1 MKEEKKT
8 NSEEVNHLLSK
19 TLKNTSSMFIL
30 SIITKIVTLLCNVII
45 VRNITKNSF
54 GIVKIYFEFAFSLII
69 FFPSET
75 IRKSAQK
82 YIPDENKENEKKK
95 YEIIIQLY
103 SIIILIMLLFSII
116 LYFSFIYFGGEN
128 ISLNKT
134 QLLIYILSSFIEL
147 LSEPIIIYMNLYLEN
162 KQIAISIGNFSR
174 VIFNVIFAA
183 IFKLDIWSFT
193 LSRIISSI
201 FYSSFLIYKGI
212 FIYKI
217 NYSKLIFTN
226 YKDILTKDKIDNIDV
241 SSAREIL
248 YTFIK
253 ATGLKMILNY
263 CEQIILSFVI
273 KESNEEKGE
282 YSFIVENF
290 SFIIRFLLEPIEETF
305 YNLIN
310 KIKKIEIKDKNKSKE
325 SNDISLTF
333 NMLKLF
339 IKLLLI
345 FDTLLISYVFL
356 SGKDIIQ
363 IIYSKKWATL
373 STEKI
378 GKIQS
383 IYIAIISING
393 IIESFA
399 NATNNTNQMNK
410 YNILMIF
417 NSIFL
422 IIFMNFF
429 SKFDICGLIMAN
441 ALSMIIRINGNL
453 FIIFSGREQ
462 VKEYQNDICSFKDD
476 IIKFWKDFYLSIPS
490 LISTNLCI
498 LFGYQIKY
506 FLRNKSV
513 FYSVGGCGFIGLINV
528 ILLYIFENKNI
539 RRDLKKMKTD

>member
-30 SIITKIVTLLCNVII
+30 SIITKIITLLCNVII

-103 SIIILIMLLFSII
+103 SIIILIMLIFSII

-363 IIYSKKWATL
+363 IIYSKKWATI

-441 ALSMIIRINGNL
+441 SLSMIIRINGNL

-490 LISTNLCI
+490 LISTILCI
-498 LFGYQIKY
+498 FFGYQIKY
-506 FLRNKSV
+506 FLRNKNV
-513 FYSVGGCGFIGLINV
+513 FYSVGACGFIGLINV
-528 ILLYIFENKNI
+528 GLLYIFENKNI
-539 RRDLKKMKTD
+539 RRDLKKLKTD

>member
-30 SIITKIVTLLCNVII
+30 SIITKIITLLCNVII

-103 SIIILIMLLFSII
+103 SIIILIMLIFSII

-363 IIYSKKWATL
+363 IIYSKKWATI

-441 ALSMIIRINGNL
+441 SLSMIIRINGNL

-490 LISTNLCI
+490 LISTILCI
-498 LFGYQIKY
+498 FFGYQIKY
-506 FLRNKSV
+506 FLRNKNI
-513 FYSVGGCGFIGLINV
+513 FYSVGACGFIGLINV
-528 ILLYIFENKNI
+528 GLLYIFENKNI
-539 RRDLKKMKTD
+539 RRDLKKLKTD

>member
-30 SIITKIVTLLCNVII
+30 SIITKIITLLCNVII

-95 YEIIIQLY
+95 YEIIIQLF
-103 SIIILIMLLFSII
+103 SIIILIMLIFSII

-363 IIYSKKWATL
+363 IIYSKKWATI

-441 ALSMIIRINGNL
+441 SLSMIIRINGNL

-490 LISTNLCI
+490 LISTILCI
-498 LFGYQIKY
+498 FFGYQIKY
-506 FLRNKSV
+506 FLRNKNV
-513 FYSVGGCGFIGLINV
+513 IYSVGACGFIGLINV
-528 ILLYIFENKNI
+528 GLLYIFENKNI
-539 RRDLKKMKTD
+539 RRDLKKLKTD

>member
-273 KESNEEKGE
+273 KQSNEEKGE

-363 IIYSKKWATL
+363 IIYSKKWATI

-490 LISTNLCI
+490 LISTILCI
-498 LFGYQIKY
+498 FFGYQIKY
-506 FLRNKSV
+506 FLRNKNI
-513 FYSVGGCGFIGLINV
+513 FYSVGACGFIGLINV
-528 ILLYIFENKNI
+528 GLLYIFENKNI
-539 RRDLKKMKTD
+539 RRDLKKLKTD

>member
-30 SIITKIVTLLCNVII
+30 SIITKIITLLCNVII

-95 YEIIIQLY
+95 YEIIIQLF
-103 SIIILIMLLFSII
+103 SIIILIMLIFSII

-174 VIFNVIFAA
+174 VIFNVFFAA
-183 IFKLDIWSFT
+183 ILNLDIWSFT

-363 IIYSKKWATL
+363 IIYSKKWATI

-441 ALSMIIRINGNL
+441 SLSMIIRINGNL

-490 LISTNLCI
+490 LISTILCI
-498 LFGYQIKY
+498 FFGYQIKY
-506 FLRNKSV
+506 FLRNKNV
-513 FYSVGGCGFIGLINV
+513 IYSVGACGFIGLINV
-528 ILLYIFENKNI
+528 GLLYIFENKNI
-539 RRDLKKMKTD
+539 RRDLKKLKTD

>member
-30 SIITKIVTLLCNVII
+30 SIITKIITLLCNVII

-95 YEIIIQLY
+95 YEIIIQLF
-103 SIIILIMLLFSII
+103 SIIILIMLIFSII

-363 IIYSKKWATL
+363 IIYSKKWATI

-490 LISTNLCI
+490 LISTILCI
-498 LFGYQIKY
+498 FFGYQIKY
-506 FLRNKSV
+506 FLRNKNI
-513 FYSVGGCGFIGLINV
+513 FYSVGACGFIGLINV
-528 ILLYIFENKNI
+528 GLLYIFENKNI
-539 RRDLKKMKTD
+539 RRDLKKLKTD

>member
-30 SIITKIVTLLCNVII
+30 SIITKIITLLCNVII

-134 QLLIYILSSFIEL
+134 QLLIYIIEL

-363 IIYSKKWATL
+363 IIYSKKWATI

>member
-1 MKEEKKT
+1 M
-8 NSEEVNHLLSK
+8 
-19 TLKNTSSMFIL
+19 
-30 SIITKIVTLLCNVII
+30 
-45 VRNITKNSF
+45 
-54 GIVKIYFEFAFSLII
+54 LI
-69 FFPSET
+69 
-75 IRKSAQK
+75 
-82 YIPDENKENEKKK
+82 
-95 YEIIIQLY
+95 
-103 SIIILIMLLFSII
+103 FSII

-174 VIFNVIFAA
+174 VIFNVFFAA
-183 IFKLDIWSFT
+183 ILNLDIWSFT

-453 FIIFSGREQ
+453 YIIFSGREQ
-462 VKEYQNDICSFKDD
+462 VKEYQKDICNFKVD
-476 IIKFWKDFYLSIPS
+476 IFKFWKDFYLCIPS
-490 LISTNLCI
+490 LISTILCI

-513 FYSVGGCGFIGLINV
+513 FYSVGVCGFIGLIN
-528 ILLYIFENKNI
+528 IGLLYIFENKNI

>member
-8 NSEEVNHLLSK
+8 NPEEVNHLLSG

-30 SIITKIVTLLCNVII
+30 SIITKIITLLCNVII

-95 YEIIIQLY
+95 YEIIVQLY

-363 IIYSKKWATL
+363 IIYSKKWATI

-490 LISTNLCI
+490 LISTILCI
-498 LFGYQIKY
+498 FFGYQIKY
-506 FLRNKSV
+506 FLRNKNV
-513 FYSVGGCGFIGLINV
+513 IYSVGACGFIGLINV
-528 ILLYIFENKNI
+528 GLLYIFENKNI
-539 RRDLKKMKTD
+539 RRDLKKLKTD

>member
-95 YEIIIQLY
+95 YEIIVQLY
-103 SIIILIMLLFSII
+103 SIIIFIMLIFSVI

-128 ISLNKT
+128 ISLKKT
-134 QLLIYILSSFIEL
+134 QLLIYILSALIEL

-162 KQIAISIGNFSR
+162 KQIAITIGNFSR

-183 IFKLDIWSFT
+183 IFNLDIWSFT
-193 LSRIISSI
+193 LSRIISSV

-217 NYSKLIFTN
+217 NYSKLFFGN
-226 YKDILTKDKIDNIDV
+226 FKEILTKDKIDNIDV
-241 SSAREIL
+241 SSAKEIL

-273 KESNEEKGE
+273 KQSNEEKGE

-310 KIKKIEIKDKNKSKE
+310 KIKKIEIKDKNK

-399 NATNNTNQMNK
+399 NATNNTNQMNN
-410 YNILMIF
+410 YNYLMIF

-462 VKEYQNDICSFKDD
+462 VKEYQKDISNCKDD

>member
-30 SIITKIVTLLCNVII
+30 SIITKIITLLCNVII

-363 IIYSKKWATL
+363 IIYSKKWATI

-441 ALSMIIRINGNL
+441 SLSMIIRINGNL

-490 LISTNLCI
+490 LISTILCI
-498 LFGYQIKY
+498 FFGYQIKY
-506 FLRNKSV
+506 FLRNKNI
-513 FYSVGGCGFIGLINV
+513 FYSVGACGFIGLINV
-528 ILLYIFENKNI
+528 GLLYIFENKNI
-539 RRDLKKMKTD
+539 RRDLKKLKND

>member
-8 NSEEVNHLLSK
+8 NSEEVNNLLSK

-95 YEIIIQLY
+95 YEIIVQLY
-103 SIIILIMLLFSII
+103 SIIIFIMLIFSVI

-128 ISLNKT
+128 ISLKKT
-134 QLLIYILSSFIEL
+134 QLLIYILSALIEL

-183 IFKLDIWSFT
+183 IFNLDIWSFT
-193 LSRIISSI
+193 LSRIISSV

-273 KESNEEKGE
+273 KQSNEEKGE

-310 KIKKIEIKDKNKSKE
+310 KIKKIEIKDKNK

-399 NATNNTNQMNK
+399 NATNNTNQMNN
-410 YNILMIF
+410 YNFLMIF

-462 VKEYQNDICSFKDD
+462 VKEYKKDISNCKDD

-498 LFGYQIKY
+498 LFGYQIRY

>member
-1 MKEEKKT
+1 M
-8 NSEEVNHLLSK
+8 NNLLSK

-95 YEIIIQLY
+95 YEIIVQLY
-103 SIIILIMLLFSII
+103 SIIIFIMLIFSVI

-128 ISLNKT
+128 ISLKKT
-134 QLLIYILSSFIEL
+134 QLLIYILSALIEL

-183 IFKLDIWSFT
+183 IFNLDIWSFT
-193 LSRIISSI
+193 LSRIISSV

-217 NYSKLIFTN
+217 NYSKLFFGN
-226 YKDILTKDKIDNIDV
+226 FKEILTKDKIDNIDV

-363 IIYSKKWATL
+363 IIYSKKWATI

-399 NATNNTNQMNK
+399 NATNNTNQMNN
-410 YNILMIF
+410 YNYLMIF

-490 LISTNLCI
+490 LISTILCI
-498 LFGYQIKY
+498 FFGYQIKY

>member
-8 NSEEVNHLLSK
+8 NSEEVNNLLSK

-45 VRNITKNSF
+45 VRKITKNSF

-69 FFPSET
+69 FFPCET
-75 IRKSAQK
+75 LRKSAQK

-95 YEIIIQLY
+95 YEIIVQLY
-103 SIIILIMLLFSII
+103 SIIILIMLIFSII
-116 LYFSFIYFGGEN
+116 LYFSFLYFGGEN

-134 QLLIYILSSFIEL
+134 QLLIYILSALIEL

-174 VIFNVIFAA
+174 VIFNVFFAA
-183 IFKLDIWSFT
+183 ILNLDIWSFT

-217 NYSKLIFTN
+217 NYSKLFFGN
-226 YKDILTKDKIDNIDV
+226 FKEILTKDKIDNIDV
-241 SSAREIL
+241 TSAREIL

-273 KESNEEKGE
+273 KQSNEEKGE
-282 YSFIVENF
+282 YSFIIENF

-310 KIKKIEIKDKNKSKE
+310 KIKKIEIKDKNKSIE
-325 SNDISLTF
+325 SNDKSLTF
-333 NMLKLF
+333 NILKLF

-399 NATNNTNQMNK
+399 NATNNTNQMNN
-410 YNILMIF
+410 YNFLMIF

-453 FIIFSGREQ
+453 YIIFSGREQ
-462 VKEYQNDICSFKDD
+462 VKEYQKDICNFKVD
-476 IIKFWKDFYLSIPS
+476 IFKFWKDFYLCIPS
-490 LISTNLCI
+490 LISTILCI

-513 FYSVGGCGFIGLINV
+513 FYSVGVCGFIGLIN
-528 ILLYIFENKNI
+528 IGLLYIFENKNI

>member
-30 SIITKIVTLLCNVII
+30 SIITKIITLLCNVII

-95 YEIIIQLY
+95 YEIIVQLY
-103 SIIILIMLLFSII
+103 SIIILIMLIFSII
-116 LYFSFIYFGGEN
+116 LYFSFLYFGGEN

-134 QLLIYILSSFIEL
+134 QLLIYILSALIEL

-363 IIYSKKWATL
+363 IIYSKKWATI

-490 LISTNLCI
+490 LISTILCI
-498 LFGYQIKY
+498 FFGYQIKY
-506 FLRNKSV
+506 FLRNKNI
-513 FYSVGGCGFIGLINV
+513 FYSVGACGFIGLINV
-528 ILLYIFENKNI
+528 GLLYIFENKNI
-539 RRDLKKMKTD
+539 RRDLKKLKTD